1 MKTKIKRHSR
11 SVISVLLAVCMLVSC
26 MTVGI
31 IVTDAAKDDS
41 ESVGTN
47 VEFYYDF
54 TQLTSGG
61 YNYINE
67 SGIWSYGTDRSQII
81 KGSYPDN
88 DSGKT
93 IAKWEQGGWNTVEV
107 KVSDIPA
114 SKNMLI
120 ATGDSS
126 YEWGVYGESG
136 GGGGESEAKHAVTI
150 SANPSEGGSV
160 SPASG
165 TKIGEE
171 TATQIEATPSAGYK
185 FSSWT
190 FGSGITGASTSA
202 NPTTITTNSSGDYTV
217 TANFT
222 ENTAASPFYYN
233 SYGSNGQP
241 ASTHYGAQMTEAEI
255 NGVTYSYYHVTG
267 RTESDQLFTVSYGSP
282 KYNDYNTYFQFPK
295 NWGGTPEVQFYAT
308 DGKNL
313 GNYTNMTA
321 DGEENGKLKWKYPIP
336 DGAREVQFKH
346 GSYYS
351 GKLSFTDGNNAW
363 YVESGMTDLH
373 GWNNSNPVETNFWE
387 NFNGTNYTNAFDSK
401 GFGNYYANRGESH
414 AYTKPN
420 DLGAYSGDYY
430 VLVLY
435 KNKTYTINGVTK
447 PISND
452 PEIIW
457 LPELPDSADTIKVYA
472 KDGAIAGD
480 GQTYADLADTTVLKA
495 DGTTSAGAKKYT
507 STGNQTY
514 EIYKAQ
520 KGETITIKTTVGNND
535 SGELP
540 SASTYRSKYYV
551 RGFMV
556 NGEIPKGTLI
566 TTPNTSTGVYTLT
579 YTIPEDYEGNYIEIT
594 PVYYLCNTTT
604 YPVVTFRATDFP
616 KNQHNWGDTPYV
628 YPFYGKL
635 GSYNNSFGV
644 YAGQPMVFY
653 NGQYSIQ
660 IPKKST
666 AWAFDSSAT
675 YGAASSLE
683 EVNNITISGVT
694 MSNGYY
700 DTVHKKIM
708 GYGDN
713 RSSADH
719 VQTYDYGDFY
729 KIFNEKSPVDNIVFD
744 FKYETTKHNLENDTT
759 GESITK
765 SSLTTAYGTNGNGFE
780 LLKNFHG
787 KNVDLFGDALSGTA
801 ADPEQTPAVYVVSIG
816 GVNGTRGVENVAG
829 YFATE
834 WRIYA
839 PNDTSSI
846 STTYKRM
853 SAGEKSSIPP
863 EVLILNNDGSTS
875 FNTTT
880 YPSAVEG
887 HTITEWK
894 ALYQA
899 LETYRGLPVY
909 ISYEAADAQQGK
921 CQYFAGTGGA
931 TRNDGRWLY
940 STNGESITSNIKI
953 QYSNDNGTNY
963 IDLDTATP
971 QVSGLSA
978 YFTNPEAYEATT
990 YTTTIDPDKTFDFE
1004 AKTTNG
1010 SYKFV
1015 GWYLDDNNKTLIT
1028 NDKIGSTERSGSY
1041 TFIARFKLVTSGQLN
1056 LSHSVDSG
1064 TIDGTTYDGAG
1075 TVTIGAV
1082 VKDKDGNIKKTYPAS
1097 TADITIDN
1105 ATYINSDSEYTIDV
1119 TLTATRGANSTL
1131 GTTVLAVPGGQDSKF
1146 FNYGTY
1152 TGDTNTRTYT
1162 FTIAVKDLYTG
1173 TDQDYLNLVY
1183 QSYFINYKFNY
1194 TVNYEFTDRFGQQ
1207 KIYNRA
1213 GTLNAAQAEAYV
1225 FKATD
1230 PNTGTERRYLKK
1242 EFFESIAPYESNF
1255 QKDVRWTFTNS
1266 VFTDGTNYVYNCNAH
1281 FVATESG
1288 AGEKVNVTFVLP
1300 YEHTDGVAT
1309 LTDGVGTAATSKNYD
1324 LINDGTT
1331 DNRVEFGKIPKL
1343 TGNRTNGIYT
1353 ESDKS
1358 HWIAAPAKIYDSSN
1372 DKTLFFSHWSV
1383 KTTDTDIE
1391 LARCYYPGFNYLA
1404 YNNCEISAEYGA
1416 SEVDISGS
1424 GIYTDVTY
1432 LDTTRNQWNALNPL
1446 TTSVAPSVEKT
1457 NTNVAADVLYN
1468 DFVLNYNYNGVNIYK
1483 DGSDASDIQELGIV
1497 VERVKELDK
1506 NSDNTYDTRIQ
1517 SYTNLAQDTSKVT
1530 TAANGAN
1537 GTTTSGTSKFYKQS
1551 INKNALDNKNRIL
1564 FYEAFY
1570 NSAGW
1575 DSTNQKPAARYTD
1588 KKYVFRAY
1596 TYIKYTENGVTHTEL
1611 STTPAYF
1618 IMYDIATASFSSN

>member
-11 SVISVLLAVCMLVSC
+11 AVLSIVLTLCMLVSC

-31 IVTDAAKDDS
+31 IATDAAKDDS
-41 ESVGTN
+41 ESVGAN

-61 YNYINE
+61 YNYINA
-67 SGIWSYGTDRSQII
+67 SGVWSYGTDRTQII

-88 DSGKT
+88 DSGTT
-93 IAKWEQGGWNTVEV
+93 IAKWEQGGWDTVSV

-114 SKNMLI
+114 GKNMLI

-136 GGGGESEAKHAVTI
+136 GGGGESETKHAVTI
-150 SANPSEGGSV
+150 TSNPSAGGSV

-171 TATQIEATPSAGYK
+171 TATQIEATPSA
-185 FSSWT
+185 
-190 FGSGITGASTSA
+190 
-202 NPTTITTNSSGDYTV
+202 NSSGDYTV

-282 KYNDYNTYFQFPK
+282 VYNSYNTYFEIFSDWEAGK
-295 NWGGTPEVQFYAT
+295 GIKVQFYTT
-308 DGKNL
+308 DGNNL
-313 GNYTNMTA
+313 GDYVDMTYDTEA
-321 DGEENGKLKWKYPIP
+321 NGKKKFKYPIP
-336 DGAREVQFKH
+336 DGAREIQFKH
-346 GSYYS
+346 GDNTT
-351 GKLSFTDGNNAW
+351 GKLSLYSGNNAW
-363 YVESGMTDLH
+363 YTNNLSGSFSDVTGYDS
-373 GWNNSNPVETNFWE
+373 SNPVPTNFYE
-387 NFNGTNYTNAFDSK
+387 NFNGTNKYTNAFNTG
-401 GFGNYYANRGESH
+401 GFNSHYASRGQSH
-414 AYTKPN
+414 AYTKPK
-420 DLGAYSGDYY
+420 DLGEYSGDYY
-430 VLVLY
+430 IVVLY
-435 KNKTYTINGVTK
+435 KDK
-447 PISND
+447 

-457 LPELPDSADTIKVYA
+457 MPELPGAETVTVYA
-472 KDGAIAGD
+472 KDGAIAGY

-495 DGTTSAGAKKYT
+495 DGTTSAGATKNT

-520 KGETITIKTTVGNND
+520 KGETITIKTTIGLDKNGNNLT
-535 SGELP
+535 SP
-540 SASTYRSKYYV
+540 TAASLRSKYYV

-556 NGEIPKGTLI
+556 NGEVPKDTLI
-566 TTPNTSTGVYTLT
+566 TTPDTSTGVYTLT
-579 YTIPEDYEGNYIEIT
+579 YTIPEDYEGKSIEIT
-594 PVYYLCNTTT
+594 PVYYLCNTAT

-660 IPKKST
+660 IPQKST

-708 GYGDN
+708 GYGN
-713 RSSADH
+713 NGSSADH

-759 GESITK
+759 GDSIPK

-787 KNVDLFGDALSGTA
+787 RNVDLFGDALSGTA

-816 GVNGTRGVENVAG
+816 GVINGSRGVENVAG

-839 PNDTSSI
+839 PNDMSST

-863 EVLILNNDGSTS
+863 EVLILNNNGSTS

-880 YPSAVEG
+880 YPSAVDG
-887 HTITEWK
+887 HTITDWK

-921 CQYFAGTGGA
+921 GQYYSGNGGA

-940 STNGESITSNIKI
+940 SMNGEIITSNIKI
-953 QYSNDNGTNY
+953 QYSDDDGSTY
-963 IDLDTATP
+963 TDLNTTTP

-1082 VKDKDGNIKKTYPAS
+1082 VKDGDGNIKRTYAAS
-1097 TADITIDN
+1097 TSDITIDN

-1119 TLTATRGANSTL
+1119 TLTATRGANSAL
-1131 GTTVLAVPGGQDSKF
+1131 GTTLLATPDGQEAKF
-1146 FNYGTY
+1146 FSYGTY

-1230 PNTGTERRYLKK
+1230 PNTSTERRYLRK

-1300 YEHTDGVAT
+1300 YAHTNGVAT
-1309 LTDGVGTAATSKNYD
+1309 IDVNGVGTAEESTNYD

-1343 TGNRTNGIYT
+1343 TGNRTNGIYS
-1353 ESDKS
+1353 EDDKKY
-1358 HWIAAPAKIYDSSN
+1358 WVAAPTKLN
-1372 DKTLFFSHWSV
+1372 DGTFFSHWSV
-1383 KTTDTDIE
+1383 KTTDNNVEI
-1391 LARCYYPGFNYLA
+1391 ARCYFPGFNYLA
-1404 YNNCEISAEYGA
+1404 YNNCEITAVYGA

-1432 LDTTRNQWNALNPL
+1432 LDTTRNQWNAL
-1446 TTSVAPSVEKT
+1446 SSSDAAVPSVPKT
-1457 NTNVAADVLYN
+1457 DRTNAADILYN
-1468 DFVLNYNYNGVNIYK
+1468 DFVLNYNFNGVNIYK
-1483 DGSDASDIQELGIV
+1483 AGSDTADILELGIV

-1517 SYTNLAQDTSKVT
+1517 NYTNLAQYTSKVT

-1537 GTTTSGTSKFYKQS
+1537 VTTTSGTSKFYKQS

-1596 TYIKYTENGVTHTEL
+1596 TYIKYTDNGVVKTQL
-1611 STTPAYF
+1611 SDVPAYF
-1618 IMYDIATASFSSN
+1618 VMYDIATASYSSN